1 MVTTLQIAW
10 NLVLASRSYITIV
23 TVASTVARSQCASW
37 RTVTTARVTAGS
49 RGLTVITLIVGETFA
64 AAVTLRDGSDCH
76 AMAIA
81 GVGAG
86 NLRSAV
92 RALIALI
99 AIALAVAICVE
110 S

>member
-23 TVASTVARSQCASW
+23 TVASTVARSQCASC
-37 RTVTTARVTAGS
+37 RTVTTARVTARS
-49 RGLTVITLIVGETFA
+49 RSLTVITLIVGETLA
-64 AAVTLRDGSDCH
+64 AAVILRQGSNCH

-86 NLRSAV
+86 SLRSAV
-92 RALIALI
+92 RALIARI
-99 AIALAVAICVE
+99 AIALAVVISVE